1 MEILEHVL
9 IILAMMPAIMWP
21 AVFVVVLIDKLRG
34 RSMPSFFGG
43 GGRHH
48 FLNRRPL
55 AWWQH
60 VLLSPVYL
68 LGLAFIALLWLF
80 FAPPMFIIE
89 LPARL
94 KARKI
99 KP

>member
-1 MEILEHVL
+1 MEIIEHAL
-9 IILAMMPAIMWP
+9 IILAMIPAIAWP

-34 RSMPSFFGG
+34 RSIPSFFGG
-43 GGRHH
+43 VGRHH

-55 AWWQH
+55 TWWQI
-60 VLLSPVYL
+60 VLLSPVFL
-68 LGLAFIALLWLF
+68 LGLAFIAILWLV
-80 FAPPMFIIE
+80 FAPPMYIIE
-89 LPARL
+89 WPARL